1 MVHCCWSLGVVLS
14 HGPRPFAINSRGGE
28 TEEQSGIEIGEN
40 RRKSPKSRER
50 ERENEM
56 GEMGRRRRGKKNK
69 LERRVEPS
77 QTTEFHL
84 YTSAGKLARTSQ
96 GLNHIGRDS
105 RDPPSL
111 PTCTPSNDVHGP
123 PRRFA
128 SCLILPVASSG
139 QEKERE

>member
-1 MVHCCWSLGVVLS
+1 M
-14 HGPRPFAINSRGGE
+14 AINSRGRERE

-40 RRKSPKSRER
+40 IEDRVQR

-56 GEMGRRRRGKKNK
+56 GEMGRRKKEKKKRKEKKK
-69 LERRVEPS
+69 LERRVEPR

-84 YTSAGKLARTSQ
+84 YTSARKLARTSQ

-111 PTCTPSNDVHGP
+111 PTCT
-123 PRRFA
+123 RR
-128 SCLILPVASSG
+128 L
-139 QEKERE
+139 